1 MPWAAS
7 RMSWGWHVVTSL
19 TYPMPRCHALTSC
32 HPHCTSSSLQ
42 GQSAYT
48 SIISLGCLLIESSH
62 LSMTLTSSRYHHHS
76 TTSTNIHSCFFII
89 SSLSTLTTTAHYSQA
104 AKPADSRKLLSS
116 KEKKKHDSKMS
127 CTSILPVW
135 SRGCILIILH

>member
-1 MPWAAS
+1 MRLTCSYITDLSNATLS
-7 RMSWGWHVVTSL
+7 R
-19 TYPMPRCHALTSC
+19 TYIVP
-32 HPHCTSSSLQ
+32 SSLRKFISPS
-42 GQSAYT
+42 QSAYT

-89 SSLSTLTTTAHYSQA
+89 SSLSTLTTAAHYCQA

-116 KEKKKHDSKMS
+116 KEKKHDTKMS